1 MTEADLIHVYRTRAQ
16 TRLETAGSSLQ
27 RHPECQFELG
37 MDSDLTR
44 SDIAMRVWSAAVD
57 IGSALMLQETHMIPN
72 GRSTEITQFVSRTLH
87 RQKPLMGF
95 NVLWSTL
102 VQLHNIQHRG
112 YHDLS
117 RFRSVARDANRSVS
131 ALNWALHPNNRLA
144 PESYGWLVRVRQDFR
159 NVFRDGSTDQIVDFA
174 QTASVSA
181 PLTESDQYPLHWAA
195 GNLDPTAI
203 TILIDNGAMIDARD
217 RTQRTA
223 LHWAARTGT
232 PEAVRELLLRG
243 SDVADGRPGPTPLHY
258 AASSNSYDTVL
269 ALVDNGADVNAS
281 DPISAETP
289 LHQAARSQE
298 DASVLQLLLNRGA
311 DRAIANLSG
320 QTAYDVAVASGAYF
334 ESILMPGQP

>member
-57 IGSALMLQETHMIPN
+57 IGSALMLQETHTIPN

-181 PLTESDQYPLHWAA
+181 PLTESDQYPFVPRQLY
-195 GNLDPTAI
+195 LPI
-203 TILIDNGAMIDARD
+203 CRQLVLPID
-217 RTQRTA
+217 
-223 LHWAARTGT
+223 
-232 PEAVRELLLRG
+232 LLLLAALLGRAGAVAGDVKLQDDGVMDHPVNRRG
-243 SDVADGRPGPTPLHY
+243 GGHGVG
-258 AASSNSYDTVL
+258 
-269 ALVDNGADVNAS
+269 
-281 DPISAETP
+281 
-289 LHQAARSQE
+289 E
-298 DASVLQLLLNRGA
+298 DALPLREDQV
-311 DRAIANLSG
+311 
-320 QTAYDVAVASGAYF
+320 
-334 ESILMPGQP
+334 